1 MHTIFYYIWIQL
13 FQMQSKTIEYA
24 LRSTWQLITTMYNE
38 KAMKY
43 DATMTMA
50 FTLLSID
57 AEGTPSTALGPKM
70 GMEGTSLSRL
80 LNTMEERDYIS
91 RKPNPEDGRG
101 VLIFLTE
108 QGKQKRDLSKKT
120 VLEFNNGLLN
130 SIEREKIEHFYEVI
144 EAIKQQVEKKQL
156 IEF

>member
-1 MHTIFYYIWIQL
+1 MKQ
-13 FQMQSKTIEYA
+13 KTIEYA
-24 LRSTWQLITTMYNE
+24 LRSTWQLITNMYNE
-38 KAMKY
+38 KALKY

-70 GMEGTSLSRL
+70 GMESTSLSRL
-80 LNTMEERDYIS
+80 LNTMEERGYIE

-108 QGKQKRDLSKKT
+108 KGKEKRALSKKT
-120 VLEFNNGLLN
+120 VLDFNNGLLDN
-130 SIEREKIEHFYEVI
+130 IEKEKIEHFYEVI
-144 EAIKQQVEKKQL
+144 DAIKAQVEKKQL
-156 IEF
+156 IEY

>member
-1 MHTIFYYIWIQL
+1 MRQ
-13 FQMQSKTIEYA
+13 KTIEYS
-24 LRSTWQLITTMYNE
+24 LRSTWQLITAMYNE

-70 GMEGTSLSRL
+70 GMESTSLSRL
-80 LNTMEERDYIS
+80 LNTMEEKGYIE

-108 QGKQKRDLSKKT
+108 QGKEKRDLSKKT
-120 VLEFNNGLLN
+120 VLEFNNGLLE
-130 SIEREKIEHFYEVI
+130 SIAPEKMEHFFEVI
-144 EAIKQQVEKKQL
+144 EAIKEQVKKKQL
-156 IEF
+156 IEY

>member
-1 MHTIFYYIWIQL
+1 MKQ
-13 FQMQSKTIEYA
+13 KTIEYA
-24 LRSTWQLITTMYNE
+24 LRSTWQLITNMYTE

-80 LNTMEERDYIS
+80 LNTMEERGYIE

-101 VLIFLTE
+101 VLIFLTQ
-108 QGKQKRDLSKKT
+108 QGKEKRALSKKT
-120 VLEFNNGLLN
+120 VLEFNNGLLDN
-130 SIEREKIEHFYEVI
+130 IEPEKMEHFYEVI
-144 EAIKQQVEKKQL
+144 DAIKKQVEHKQL
-156 IEF
+156 IEY